1 MANLKPAVDP
11 ATAPWVERHAAA
23 RAALPGSGIAWLD
36 DLRARGLRRFAETGF
51 PGARIEAWK
60 YTDLRRLAR
69 VDFASAP
76 ENPTTPGRKAV
87 APLLLDDVP
96 VAVFVD
102 GRFTPGLSA
111 LGGLPAGVSLVTL
124 ATALA
129 DDPAALQ
136 PYLGRIAPPEEPGG
150 LVALNTAFMADGAVL
165 RLGKGATAGA
175 VQVLHLA
182 TGGFAVYP
190 RLLVVAGE
198 DSAATLVENFAGL
211 GATRGFTNA
220 VTEIDVGPAARI
232 RHVRI
237 QQESASAWHVGLTRL
252 HLARDSAYAGF
263 VVSAGGR
270 LARTEIR
277 ARLDG
282 KGVDCALDGITL
294 VRGRQHADITTDFE
308 HASGY
313 AQSRQTFKAV
323 LDDRSR
329 SVFQGRILV
338 APDAQRTDAHLVNR
352 NLVLSRG
359 AQADSKPELII
370 HADDVKCSHGA
381 TVGDLDRDALFYLR
395 ARGIDEVTARGLLIE
410 AFVRELID
418 AVPDEA
424 PRALVERTL
433 ADWLSGLGRAKE
445 AA

>member
-1 MANLKPAVDP
+1 MVQLKSVTAP
-11 ATAPWVERHAAA
+11 ATGGWIARYEAA
-23 RAALPGSGIAWLD
+23 RGALAGVGLDWLD

-51 PGARIEAWK
+51 PTTRVEAWK

-69 VDFASAP
+69 NEFQPVPEMPVAP
-76 ENPTTPGRKAV
+76 ERETL
-87 APLLLDDVP
+87 APLLLNGAP

-102 GRFTPGLSA
+102 GRFAPTLSA
-111 LGGLPAGVSLVTL
+111 LDSLPAGVRLDSL
-124 ATALA
+124 AAALA
-129 DDPAALQ
+129 DDPAALE
-136 PYLGRIAPPEEPGG
+136 PHLGRIAPPEEPGG

-165 RLGKGATAGA
+165 RIDRGAAAG
-175 VQVLHLA
+175 VIQVLHLA
-182 TGGFAVYP
+182 GGSHAVHP

-198 DSAATLVENFAGL
+198 DSAVTLVENFAGL
-211 GATRGFTNA
+211 GPAAGFTNA
-220 VTEIDVGPAARI
+220 VTEIDAGAAARI
-232 RHVRI
+232 RHVRL
-237 QQESASAWHVGLTRL
+237 QQENSASWHVGLTRL
-252 HLARDSAYAGF
+252 RLARDATYGGF
-263 VVSAGGR
+263 VVSSGGR

-277 ARLDG
+277 VRIDG
-282 KGVDCALDGITL
+282 KGARCALDGITL

-313 AQSRQTFKAV
+313 AESRQSFKAV
-323 LDDRSR
+323 LDDQSR

-338 APDAQRTDAHLVNR
+338 APDAQRTDAHLINR
-352 NLVLSRG
+352 NLLLSRR

-395 ARGIDEVTARGLLIE
+395 TRGIDEIMARGLLIE

-418 AVPDEA
+418 GVPDEV
-424 PRALVERTL
+424 PRTLVERTL
-433 ADWLSGLGRAKE
+433 ADWLSGLGRTKE